1 MLTGKVAI
9 VTGASRGIGQAV
21 ALELARGGA
30 AILLAARTDK
40 ACEPVAAAIRREG
53 GRAETI
59 ASDVSRY
66 TDAQLLAET
75 ALEHFGRIDILVNN
89 AGVIEPIST
98 LETCEPDA
106 WTQNIVVNLVGVFHC
121 LRAILPRFRQSGG
134 GIIINLSS
142 GAAHRPLEGWSAYC
156 AAKAGVAMLT
166 RSVALE
172 AGDCGVRV

>member
-1 MLTGKVAI
+1 
-9 VTGASRGIGQAV
+9 
-21 ALELARGGA
+21 
-30 AILLAARTDK
+30 
-40 ACEPVAAAIRREG
+40 
-53 GRAETI
+53 
-59 ASDVSRY
+59 
-66 TDAQLLAET
+66 
-75 ALEHFGRIDILVNN
+75 VNN

-121 LRAILPRFRQSGG
+121 LRAILPHFRQSGG

-172 AGDCGVRV
+172 AGDCGVRVYGFQPGVVDTDMQGLIRNSGLSEVSKLPREQLADPSEPARVIAWLCTDEAADLAGKELSIGDQQLRRRAGLED